1 MILDSG
7 IVVDKCLQY
16 VCVMYGIVC
25 VYIHMNN
32 VFCPTLSF

>member
-16 VCVMYGIVC
+16 VCVMYGISTW
-25 VYIHMNN
+25 IM
-32 VFCPTLSF
+32 FFGLFTLSF